1 MTIILRKWKE
11 SDAEALLKYAGN
23 PKITQFM
30 SDGFAGI
37 STPEGAVRFIDFAN
51 SVSDKIYRA
60 IDVDGEAVG
69 GIGVLMQTDI
79 HCKNAE
85 LGYWLAE
92 PFWGNGIVSRAI
104 PMIVDEAF
112 ETLDI
117 NRIFAKPFHTNTA
130 SHRVLEKSGFQLE
143 AKLGKTVIKHGE
155 LLDEYIYAIRK
166 TKPE

>member
-1 MTIILRKWKE
+1 MNFRLRSWAIA
-11 SDAEALLKYAGN
+11 DAENLLRYAGN
-23 PKITQFM
+23 PQITRFM

-51 SVSDKIYRA
+51 SGFDKIYRA
-60 IDVDGEAVG
+60 IEVDGKVVG
-69 GIGVLMQTDI
+69 GIGVLVQTDI
-79 HCKNAE
+79 HRKNAE

-92 PFWGNGIVSRAI
+92 PFWGKGIVSRAI

-130 SHRVLEKSGFQLE
+130 SHRVL
-143 AKLGKTVIKHGE
+143 
-155 LLDEYIYAIRK
+155 
-166 TKPE
+166 